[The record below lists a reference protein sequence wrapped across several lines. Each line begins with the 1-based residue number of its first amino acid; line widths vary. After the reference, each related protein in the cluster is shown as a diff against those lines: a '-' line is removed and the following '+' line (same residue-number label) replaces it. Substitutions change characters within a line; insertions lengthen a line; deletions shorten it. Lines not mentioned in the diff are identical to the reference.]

1 MPSLIQA
8 EDVSYVYRDGTHAL
22 KDVSVSFNCGEI
34 VAIIGRNGSGKTTLA
49 KVLTGMFRP
58 TSGRV
63 LVEEK
68 DYLAYTVAELG
79 KEVGY
84 VFQNFDYHLFSDS
97 VTNEIAFGLKNLGL
111 GSEEIDARIGK
122 TLKLL
127 SLERYKDVHPRRL
140 SSGERQSVAIAS
152 VLAMKPS
159 TIILDEPTRGQDY
172 KRTMKIMQF
181 VKQLNSEGKLVILI
195 SHNISHIA
203 TYSQRIVALHDGK
216 IVADGPTTEILGDTK
231 LLEQMR
237 LKPTPIMQ
245 LREMLREKGC
255 PSNVF
260 SVDDMAKF
268 IQEHSRRHQS

>member
-1 MPSLIQA
+1 MPSFIKA
-8 EDVSYVYRDGTHAL
+8 EDISYVYRDGTHAL
-22 KDVSVSFNCGEI
+22 KDVSVSFDCGEI

-63 LVEEK
+63 IVENK

-79 KEVGY
+79 KKIGY
-84 VFQNFDYHLFSDS
+84 VFQNFDYHLFSDT

-111 GSEEIDARIGK
+111 PADEIEARIDE

-152 VLAMKPS
+152 VLAMKPT

-172 KRTMKIMQF
+172 KRTMEIMQF
-181 VKQLNSEGKLVILI
+181 MKQLNREGKLVILI

-203 TYSQRIVALHDGK
+203 AYSQRIVALHEGK

-231 LLEQMR
+231 LLRQMH

-245 LREMLREKGC
+245 LREMLQDRGC
-255 PSNVF
+255 PSDMF
-260 SVDDMAKF
+260 SVDDMAKY
-268 IQEHSRRHQS
+268 IQEHSRRRQS